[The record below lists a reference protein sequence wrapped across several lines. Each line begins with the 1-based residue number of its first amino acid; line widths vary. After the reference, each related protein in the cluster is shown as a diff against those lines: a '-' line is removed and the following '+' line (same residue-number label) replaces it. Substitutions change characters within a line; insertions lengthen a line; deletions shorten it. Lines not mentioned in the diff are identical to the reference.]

1 VRIPSKVELVALGV
15 LLILVGWLGWHLK
28 PQPASQFRDVI
39 VHDQEIV
46 KETPDSVLKL
56 IDRLRLA
63 VKKPSLIAHGDV
75 ADPSRLD
82 AFCRPPAPPDTV
94 LVTVADRGDSV
105 AAPLTAPVA
114 VLPPSSG
121 KYDGKRLQL
130 FSVTSDG
137 KLFQQDT
144 PAQAPFEWIAVGGEY
159 SVREE
164 RAPFRFFSSL
174 PGNVLKM
181 LVIGGT
187 GYVIGAVTN

>member
-1 VRIPSKVELVALGV
+1 MRIPSKVELVALGV
-15 LLILVGWLGWHLK
+15 LLLLVGWVTWNLK
-28 PQPASQFRDVI
+28 PAPAPTFRDV
-39 VHDQEIV
+39 VVRDEVIV

-94 LVTVADRGDSV
+94 LVTVRDSAGV
-105 AAPLTAPVA
+105 PEAPLTAPVA

-121 KYDGKRLQL
+121 KYDGTRLTL

-137 KLFQQDT
+137 KLFQQET
-144 PAQAPFEWIAVGGEY
+144 PAKPPFEWIAVGGEY

-164 RAPFRFFSSL
+164 RAPFRFLKSL
-174 PGNVLKM
+174 PGTVLKVA
-181 LVIGGT
+181 VIGGI
-187 GYVIGAVTN
+187 GYIVGASTN